1 MIARGAIVNISKS
14 LLLFEETKKINTPI
28 KKRKI
33 IFLNDACVTIGR
45 LDSVANIE
53 ITKTRPQS

>member
-28 KKRKI
+28 KKGSDNFKRRMR
-33 IFLNDACVTIGR
+33 NHWSAG
-45 LDSVANIE
+45 
-53 ITKTRPQS
+53 

>member
-1 MIARGAIVNISKS
+1 VNISKS

-28 KKRKI
+28 KKGGDN
-33 IFLNDACVTIGR
+33 FLNDVVTIGR

-53 ITKTRPQS
+53 ITKTRPQSHK

>member
-28 KKRKI
+28 KKGSDN
-33 IFLNDACVTIGR
+33 FLNDACHWSAG
-45 LDSVANIE
+45 
-53 ITKTRPQS
+53 